1 LSNFFAMGG
10 YAVYVW
16 PAFGFTALVLLG
28 LFIQSW
34 RAARGREVEL
44 EQLRRLVR
52 PDRARTR
59 RLRPVRRAAAAGP
72 SARPSAPGGE

>member
-1 LSNFFAMGG
+1 LSDFFAMGG

-16 PAFGFTALVLLG
+16 PAFGFAALVLLG
-28 LFIQSW
+28 LFVQSW

-52 PDRARTR
+52 PGRAGAP
-59 RLRPVRRAAAAGP
+59 RLRPLRRAPAASP
-72 SARPSAPGGE
+72 SAAPTAPGGE